1 MTRRSKVWLL
11 IAGLFLAVNVGGAI
25 FAAAGGE
32 LLHSL
37 LHVALVFPGAYLV
50 WRLAPIRYARRI
62 WHRDGGADSTPP
74 AEFTDRL
81 THLEQS
87 LDATAIEI
95 ERIGEGQRFMTRL
108 FTEKG
113 TSQASGEGAAD
124 PGGIKAGEAAPG
136 VRRS

>member
-1 MTRRSKVWLL
+1 MTRRSKVWLVV
-11 IAGLFLAVNVGGAI
+11 AGLFLAVNVGGAI
-25 FAAAGGE
+25 FAAAVGE
-32 LLHSL
+32 LPHAL
-37 LHVALVFPGAYLV
+37 LHVALAFPGAYLV
-50 WRLAPIRYARRI
+50 WRLAPNRYARRV

-108 FTEKG
+108 FTEKSA
-113 TSQASGEGAAD
+113 SQASGEGAAD
-124 PGGIKAGEAAPG
+124 PGGMKAGKAAPG
-136 VRRS
+136 IRQS

>member
-1 MTRRSKVWLL
+1 MTRRSKVWLVV
-11 IAGLFLAVNVGGAI
+11 AGLFLIVNVGGAI
-25 FAAAGGE
+25 FAAAVGE
-32 LLHSL
+32 PLHAL

-50 WRLAPIRYARRI
+50 WRLAPNRHTRRI
-62 WHRDGGADSTPP
+62 GHRDAGADSAPP

-108 FTEKG
+108 FTEKSA
-113 TSQASGEGAAD
+113 SQASGEGAAD